1 MVVSGEIKTRGN
13 ISTLTPTPVHQDTKF
28 INTGKTTKGY
38 GVAAAF
44 RKSTLADYNDK
55 DLSQLQKSIL
65 NLQDQIGKIQD
76 NDDIDSKTKKELLE
90 NLNSQLEEVKNE
102 MEKTSAA
109 TPSKTNDDNNKQSTA
124 KDSKP
129 TEQSSQDEIISIG
142 SDLKQVKAVSSTSV
156 KLKTEA
162 KLDKNELNRA
172 VNNPREALRLTNSD
186 IIARR
191 QGDIDRKNDSVEKLN
206 SIVQDVETD
215 SKKKV
220 SNSKKDS
227 KTEVNNTD
235 IASVSDAGNSDENLK
250 KIVL

>member
-1 MVVSGEIKTRGN
+1 MVVSGKINTRGN
-13 ISTLTPTPVHQDTKF
+13 ISTLTPVHQDTKF
-28 INTGKTTKGY
+28 INTGNTTKGS
-38 GVAAAF
+38 GVAAVF

-55 DLSQLQKSIL
+55 DLSQLQKSML

-90 NLNSQLEEVKNE
+90 NLNSQLEEVKAE
-102 MEKTSAA
+102 LEKASVA
-109 TPSKTNDDNNKQSTA
+109 TTSKTEDDNNKQLTA

-129 TEQSSQDEIISIG
+129 TEQSSQDDIVSMG
-142 SDLKQVKAVSSTSV
+142 SDLKQVKVASSTSA

-162 KLDKNELNRA
+162 KLEKNELNRA
-172 VNNPREALRLTNSD
+172 VNNPNEHLRLTASD
-186 IIARR
+186 IITKR
-191 QGDIDRKNDSVEKLN
+191 QDEIDRKNDSVEKLN
-206 SIVQDVETD
+206 SIVQTVEKD

-220 SNSKKDS
+220 NHHKKDS

-235 IASVSDAGNSDENLK
+235 IVSVSDTGNSNENLK